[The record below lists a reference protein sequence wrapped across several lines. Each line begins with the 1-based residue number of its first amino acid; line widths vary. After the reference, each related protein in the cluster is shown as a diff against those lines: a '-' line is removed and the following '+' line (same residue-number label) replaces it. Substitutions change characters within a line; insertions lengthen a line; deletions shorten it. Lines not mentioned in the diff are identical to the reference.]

1 MDCDYWPH
9 GFCDGAGG
17 SLARLRKR
25 ASAFFESL
33 SVTELVRETQR
44 ESWISDWTRVGDD
57 YLMLAES
64 MHGAGSA
71 YAVGESCLCALT
83 AFEVARSLAYL
94 EDPASI
100 VLADKIGPSLSK
112 LEECFAKPIERVEI
126 DCFDQGT
133 LEGVFLPAVCGGASA
148 PAIICVGDEDVTLSS
163 MLSRLLP
170 ASIGRRVSLLLI
182 DGRNASAFRS
192 SKPEH
197 ALGCCLDYLDDRP
210 DVDSSRIAVYGEG
223 AGASHASGLASS
235 DRRIAAAV
243 CDGGLWASH
252 RRQASV
258 RWITGVWHE
267 AGNESPI
274 RPLPIS
280 RTIPCPILMVV
291 GSRSMVREED
301 ALELQAGYRQSGA
314 HCSIVV
320 PNAIQNPLGEVENF
334 IAVDDFVFDW
344 FDNKFGSARQLNP
357 LTYL

>member
-1 MDCDYWPH
+1 MDCEYWPH
-9 GFCDGAGG
+9 GFSDVAGG

-25 ASAFFESL
+25 ASAFFEGL
-33 SVTELVRETQR
+33 SVTDLVRETQR
-44 ESWISDWTRVGDD
+44 KSWISDWTRVGDD

-64 MHGAGSA
+64 ARGAGPDHV
-71 YAVGESCLCALT
+71 VGESYLCALT
-83 AFEVARSLAYL
+83 AFEVARSLSYS

-100 VLADKIGPSLSK
+100 VLADKIGLSLSK
-112 LEECFAKPIERVEI
+112 LEDCFTKPIDRAEI
-126 DCFDQGT
+126 DCFDQGP
-133 LEGVFLPAVCGGASA
+133 LEGLFLPATCDESSA

-163 MLSRLLP
+163 MLSRLFP
-170 ASIGRRVSLLLI
+170 AALCRRVSLLLI

-197 ALGCCLDYLDDRP
+197 ALGCWLDYLDGRP

-223 AGASHASGLASS
+223 AGASHASRLASS

-258 RWITGVWHE
+258 RWIAGVWHE
-267 AGNESPI
+267 ADKSPI
-274 RPLPIS
+274 RPLRIS

-344 FDNKFGSARQLNP
+344 FDDKLGSARQLDP

>member
-1 MDCDYWPH
+1 MDCDYWPL
-9 GFCDGAGG
+9 GFCDGAAG

-33 SVTELVRETQR
+33 SVAELVRATQR

-64 MHGAGSA
+64 TRGAGSA
-71 YAVGESCLCALT
+71 YVVGESYLCALT
-83 AFEVARSLAYL
+83 AFEVARSLSYL

-100 VLADKIGPSLSK
+100 DLADKIGPSLSK
-112 LEECFAKPIERVEI
+112 LEDCFAKPIERVRI

-133 LEGVFLPAVCGGASA
+133 LEGLFLPAVCAESSA
-148 PAIICVGDEDVTLSS
+148 PAIICVGDEGGTLGS
-163 MLSRLLP
+163 MVRRMLP
-170 ASIGRRVSLLLI
+170 ASIGRGVSLLLI

-197 ALGCCLDYLDDRP
+197 GLGCWLDHLDGRP
-210 DVDSSRIAVYGEG
+210 DVDTNRIAVYGEG
-223 AGASHASGLASS
+223 AGASHASRLASS

-258 RWITGVWHE
+258 RWITGVWQG
-267 AGNESPI
+267 ARNESAIP
-274 RPLPIS
+274 PLPAS
-280 RTIPCPILMVV
+280 RRIPCPILIVV

-344 FDNKFGSARQLNP
+344 FEDKFGSARQLDP